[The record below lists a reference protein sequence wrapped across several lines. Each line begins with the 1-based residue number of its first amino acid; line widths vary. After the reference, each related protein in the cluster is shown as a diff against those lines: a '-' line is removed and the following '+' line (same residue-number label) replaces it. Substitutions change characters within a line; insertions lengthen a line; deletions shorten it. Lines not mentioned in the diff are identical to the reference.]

1 MTKEKRLLEAV
12 RAGELESIQ
21 KWIAEGADV
30 NCLVDGMFRAV
41 AHPGTGDRVAVVRYL
56 LQNGADPHLPA
67 YDHASALDL
76 WAYEGDAS
84 VVRVLLDH
92 HADPNLGCAPS
103 GETPL
108 HYATSQG
115 HLPGRTECVKLL
127 LAAGADPNRPANV
140 GIETT
145 AYMRDI
151 CVRGETPLHR
161 AAIHGDEQMIQH
173 LLDYGADPSIKDAH
187 GESPLCWA
195 SRARRPAKPI
205 LKMLLYGKFVGS
217 IDW

>member
-1 MTKEKRLLEAV
+1 MTKEKLLLQAV
-12 RAGELESIQ
+12 RDGDLESIKLQ
-21 KWIAEGADV
+21 IVNGADV
-30 NCLVDGMFRAV
+30 NALVDNMFRAV
-41 AHPGTGDRVAVVRYL
+41 AHPGAGDRVAIVRYL
-56 LQNGADPHLPA
+56 LENGADPHLPA
-67 YDHASALDL
+67 YDHGSALDL

-84 VVRVLLDH
+84 VVQVLLEH
-92 HADPNLGCAPS
+92 GADPNLGTAPS

-108 HYATSQG
+108 HYATSIG
-115 HLPGRTECVKLL
+115 HKSGAAECVKLL
-127 LAAGADPNRPANV
+127 LEAGADPNRAANV

-161 AAIHGDEQMIQH
+161 AAIHGDETMIQH
-173 LLDYGADPSIKDAH
+173 LLDHGADPSIKDAH

-205 LKMLLYGKFVGS
+205 LKMLLYGRFLGS
-217 IDW
+217 IHW